1 MEANNVIYAFAT
13 RGSVLTELEVL
24 SDALANDA
32 VLIRITMHGDHTA
45 EVPVDIYSAK
55 ELSKQIANNQLVA
68 MDEFRRMTYEYE
80 TGSQLTDPV
89 PAYSYSS
96 KDGSELKI
104 YRVARHWIIEVTS
117 TEFRI
122 QIPATCSELNR
133 VGLALN
139 FGVNAWANK
148 FSPPSA

>member
-32 VLIRITMHGDHTA
+32 VLIR
-45 EVPVDIYSAK
+45 
-55 ELSKQIANNQLVA
+55 
-68 MDEFRRMTYEYE
+68 
-80 TGSQLTDPV
+80 SQLTDPV

-104 YRVARHWIIEVTS
+104 YRVARHWMIEVTS

-122 QIPATCSELNR
+122 QIPATPSELNR

-139 FGVNAWANK
+139 FGVSAWANK